1 MKKRRFSFI
10 AAVLCAGISVF
21 PLFAQSEEAKEK
33 AAFFSFDLN
42 AGLGVRQF
50 ANTKYI
56 PGGAEPETILYQ
68 TTLLSP
74 GFRLGK
80 FKIDFDIEL
89 NFRFDGGDDGDKPE
103 YRKEDWEYEG
113 AREFFDLYLPKIR
126 SVRYGEEGDPLVLRM
141 GSIHGVSLGNGF
153 IVSSYTNEMFAPENR
168 VFGGV
173 ANIFGSIVDIPYF
186 GFDVFT
192 SNAARFDVAG
202 GRFYVRPL
210 EAFTTSIIKDLE
222 VGGAIA
228 IDRDP
233 FYFTRRYAMYD
244 PAFLAFADSAGT
256 VSVSGA
262 DFKLPLIHHR
272 LFSFTIFGDRASQN
286 NKTGYMG
293 GISGRLFGV
302 LLYEG
307 QFRVLDEDFI
317 PGYFGASYDL
327 HRGEQYEIFY
337 AGKNGLLAVEECKA
351 YLASMGLALFD
362 DNIIIKVVSEG
373 PVKAAKGRL
382 YNWQGGV
389 TLKEGLI
396 PYFSLDILYDKREMV
411 DVDDSLDWKQESMV
425 RARLNYH
432 ADPAFLSLV
441 YALRYIPAAGGPD
454 RQVLTGIEGRIQL
467 Y

>member
-1 MKKRRFSFI
+1 MKKRRILFI
-10 AAVLCAGISVF
+10 AAVLCAGIFAF
-21 PLFAQSEEAKEK
+21 PLFAQNEEG
-33 AAFFSFDLN
+33 AAFFSFDLD

-50 ANTKYI
+50 ANMEYA
-56 PGGAEPETILYQ
+56 PGGTEPDSILYQ
-68 TTLLSP
+68 TARLSP

-80 FKIDFDIEL
+80 FGIDFDIDL
-89 NFRFDGGDDGDKPE
+89 NFRFDGGDNGDELE

-113 AREFFDLYLPKIR
+113 AREFFDVYLPKIR
-126 SVRYGEEGDPLVLRM
+126 SVRYGEAGDPLVLRL
-141 GSIHGVSLGNGF
+141 GSISGISLGNGF

-173 ANIFGSIVDIPYF
+173 ANIFGSIVDIPHF

-210 EAFTTSIIKDLE
+210 EAFSTSLIKDLE

-233 FYFTRRYAMYD
+233 FYFGKRYKMYN
-244 PAFLAFADSAGT
+244 PALLALADDADI
-256 VSVSGA
+256 VSVFGV
-262 DFKLPLIHHR
+262 DFKLPLARHR
-272 LFSFTIFGDRASQN
+272 LFSFTVFGDRASQN

-293 GISGRLFGV
+293 GISGRLLGA

-327 HRGEQYEIFY
+327 YRGEQYEIFR
-337 AGKNGLLAVEECKA
+337 AGKDGVLAGEECKA
-351 YLASMGLALFD
+351 YLASLGLALFED
-362 DNIIIKVVSEG
+362 AILLKAVSEG
-373 PVKAAKGRL
+373 PVSGAVGRL
-382 YNWQGGV
+382 YNWQGSV
-389 TLKEGLI
+389 TLQEGLI
-396 PYFSLDILYDKREMV
+396 PYFSLDILYDKRNMAGFG
-411 DVDDSLDWKQESMV
+411 DFLDWKQESMV
-425 RARLNYH
+425 RARVNYH
-432 ADPAFLSLV
+432 SGPAFLSLV
-441 YALRYIPAAGGPD
+441 YALRYIPAANGPD
-454 RQVLTGIEGRIQL
+454 RQVAAGIEGRVQV